1 MHQSN
6 AGYLPIPSTDHIP
19 ALYFSHVYIVFLTV
33 KSFFMYRTT
42 RPAIAVVVKT
52 ELAACRDKI
61 NVTDSGNLKL
71 YDDIDKE
78 TVFM

>member
-1 MHQSN
+1 M
-6 AGYLPIPSTDHIP
+6 YST
-19 ALYFSHVYIVFLTV
+19 
-33 KSFFMYRTT
+33 M

-61 NVTDSGNLKL
+61 NVTDSGNPKL

-78 TVFM
+78 TVFNVNQSRCGQ